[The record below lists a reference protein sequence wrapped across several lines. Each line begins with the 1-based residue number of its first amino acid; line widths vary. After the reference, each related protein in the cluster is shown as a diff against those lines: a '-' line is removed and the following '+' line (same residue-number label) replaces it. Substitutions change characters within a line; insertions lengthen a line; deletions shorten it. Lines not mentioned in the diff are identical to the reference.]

1 MQENRMLE
9 DIAARLDAKTI
20 HEVRRIARQ
29 VGAHSESSQKS
40 SIIDAILGVAGN
52 TMKPHLPSKRG
63 APPKSEDA
71 DLKIVADVR
80 LCRQYYI
87 ALESGDDISKFSV
100 NDSGANFAKSVNFE
114 TLKRIYPDKL
124 LTLKGD
130 ISCRVINMFAPVVLG
145 QRAFISGSANTG
157 KTFILKSIAKSVYNN
172 YCNILPVILIVD
184 ARPEEISD
192 FKRDVCTAE
201 YFCTSF
207 DMPPA
212 NHINAVLRATEFC
225 KREIEKGKN
234 VMLFTDGLFGGYIP
248 EETLKKLLY
257 FACNTEEGVSL
268 TIISTIDSDSAQ
280 YSNFIKT
287 ATAQI
292 TLSSEL
298 SRARV
303 FPAIDVKNCFVDME
317 EKILA
322 PQEFAQVNAI
332 REQVDSREI
341 INLFKTTQ
349 TNSEVLEKHKNG

>member
-1 MQENRMLE
+1 MQEKRMLE

-20 HEVRRIARQ
+20 HEVRRIARH
-29 VGAHSESSQKS
+29 VGAHSESNQKS

-52 TMKPHLPSKRG
+52 TLEPHPPSRRG
-63 APPKSEDA
+63 APPKNEDT
-71 DLKIVADVR
+71 DVKIVADVR
-80 LCRQYYI
+80 LCRQYHI
-87 ALESGDDISKFSV
+87 ALANGDDISTFSV
-100 NDSGANFAKSVNFE
+100 NDSGAKFARSVNFE

-124 LTLKGD
+124 LLLKDD
-130 ISCRVINMFAPVVLG
+130 ITCRIINMFAPVVLG
-145 QRAFISGSANTG
+145 QRTFISGSVNTG
-157 KTFILKSIAKSVYNN
+157 KTFTLKSIAKSVYNN
-172 YCNILPVILIVD
+172 YCNIKPVILMVD
-184 ARPEEISD
+184 ARPEDISD
-192 FKRDVCTAE
+192 FKSDVCTAE

-234 VMLFTDGLFGGYIP
+234 VILFTDGLFGGYIP

-268 TIISTIDSDSAQ
+268 TIISTINSDSAQ
-280 YSNFIKT
+280 YSNFINT

-298 SRARV
+298 ARARV
-303 FPAIDVKNCFVDME
+303 FPAIDVKNCFVDRE
-317 EKILA
+317 EKILS
-322 PQEFAQVNAI
+322 PEDFKQVNFV
-332 REQVDSREI
+332 RERVDSREI

-349 TNSEVLEKHKNG
+349 DNSEILEKYKNG